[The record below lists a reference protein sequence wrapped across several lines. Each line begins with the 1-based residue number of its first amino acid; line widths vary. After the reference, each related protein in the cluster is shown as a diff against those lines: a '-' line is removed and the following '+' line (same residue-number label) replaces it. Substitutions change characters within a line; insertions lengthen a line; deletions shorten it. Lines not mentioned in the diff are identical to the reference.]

1 MVKLCHLAGIVKPC
15 GHGRK
20 LTLRPGAAAI
30 ALTLTLTLTLTRYG
44 DGGRGGSRPGVGVL
58 GGNPR
63 PGGPS
68 PVNPRPGGLSPSS
81 KTMPMTM
88 TMPAP
93 MTTMTMTMPMRS
105 SSSSSSSRPRRS
117 SSSSCSSSSS
127 RGAAARQQQQRAAA
141 GAAAATT
148 ALRAL
153 SCCRVCHRVCGGDRW
168 SPMPRGLCHRSNYLI
183 SFTRYSPLPG
193 VLPAALTV
201 SHARNVRSPSSRA
214 PGCSPSSRATRSS
227 TNHSRGIRCR
237 CYRHAHSNEYSRRGE
252 SAGGGGARVA

>member
-1 MVKLCHLAGIVKPC
+1 MPSLPPCPDEPDEEVLSTRVAAEAHRMVKLCHLAGIVKPC

-168 SPMPRGLCHRSNYLI
+168 SPMPRGLCHRSNLI
-183 SFTRYSPLPG
+183 YRVGAG
-193 VLPAALTV
+193 VGSIIDP
-201 SHARNVRSPSSRA
+201 RPQSS
-214 PGCSPSSRATRSS
+214 SVDS
-227 TNHSRGIRCR
+227 
-237 CYRHAHSNEYSRRGE
+237 
-252 SAGGGGARVA
+252 

>member
-1 MVKLCHLAGIVKPC
+1 MTDRNALATSMSRRAGRGGPLDEGRRRGTQDGQAVPLG
-15 GHGRK
+15 GHRE
-20 LTLRPGAAAI
+20 TLWSWAQAYVEAAAI

-44 DGGRGGSRPGVGVL
+44 DGGRGGSRPGFGVL

-105 SSSSSSSRPRRS
+105 SSSRRSSSSSRPRRS

-168 SPMPRGLCHRSNYLI
+168 SPMPRGLCHRSNLQKQTQTHKASESGFEKAPRFG
-183 SFTRYSPLPG
+183 SFRSGWLPLSE
-193 VLPAALTV
+193 LL
-201 SHARNVRSPSSRA
+201 N
-214 PGCSPSSRATRSS
+214 
-227 TNHSRGIRCR
+227 
-237 CYRHAHSNEYSRRGE
+237 
-252 SAGGGGARVA
+252 